1 MTEQH
6 YQWTVGIGIGLIA
19 LAIVGF
25 SALRPGEAQA
35 QGYPIADAV
44 ANKIIQKYTSS
55 SCEQLW
61 VKKEQHAPPTMEEQ
75 RAITMLRND
84 PQMRADF
91 INKIAAPIA
100 NKMFDCGMI
109 P

>member
-1 MTEQH
+1 MTEKRH
-6 YQWTVGIGIGLIA
+6 QWTVGIGIGLIA

-25 SALRPGEAQA
+25 SALRPGAAQA

-75 RAITMLRND
+75 RAITMLHND
-84 PQMRADF
+84 PQMRAEF
-91 INKIAAPIA
+91 INKVAAPIA
-100 NKMFDCGMI
+100 NKMFD
-109 P
+109 